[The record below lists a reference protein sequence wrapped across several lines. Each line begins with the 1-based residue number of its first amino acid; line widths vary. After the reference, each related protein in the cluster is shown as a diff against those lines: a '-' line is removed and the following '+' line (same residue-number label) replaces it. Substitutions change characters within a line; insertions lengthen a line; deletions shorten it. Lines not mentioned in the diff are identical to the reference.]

1 MEPGSE
7 KQFKAR
13 IESAIKF
20 VIKKP
25 GNGGVKL
32 PFGCTGA
39 RRRAG
44 GRRMNLRKLNQFL
57 GIYEN
62 CINSIFYI
70 CTLLRSNV

>member
-7 KQFKAR
+7 KQFKAW

-32 PFGCTGA
+32 PFGPYGCQEESW
-39 RRRAG
+39 
-44 GRRMNLRKLNQFL
+44 RKKN
-57 GIYEN
+57 ESKKVK
-62 CINSIFYI
+62 SISGK
-70 CTLLRSNV
+70 L

>member
-25 GNGGVKL
+25 GNEGVKL
-32 PFGCTGA
+32 PFGLYGCQEESW
-39 RRRAG
+39 R
-44 GRRMNLRKLNQFL
+44 
-57 GIYEN
+57 
-62 CINSIFYI
+62 
-70 CTLLRSNV
+70 